1 MEYAPSCNIMTR
13 TMKLI
18 SNLFMLCAAFAVVS
32 CGELFE
38 FETELPKVEGLY
50 LSHHEID
57 IHVGDT
63 ITFGTELV
71 PDTVQASYY
80 WQVKGDEGAVELAGR
95 KLRAMKPGR
104 ALVVVQ
110 AQTLNIDNTE
120 NVVSDSCYVNVF
132 EWHDCEPGE
141 FLYETVL
148 YSSLVIDGVQ
158 MTDSLGNTRL
168 VAVVDGEVRAN
179 AEMREEKGIPYLQMR
194 IKGAWP
200 SEEASIECY
209 VPEMY
214 ERFVLGTL
222 ILDGETHGT
231 LSDLKRYRAVS
242 RNYGK

>member
-1 MEYAPSCNIMTR
+1 
-13 TMKLI
+13 MKLI
-18 SNLFMLCAAFAVVS
+18 SKIFMLCAVVTVCS
-32 CGELFE
+32 CGEMFN
-38 FETELPKVEGLY
+38 FETEQPRPDGLY

-57 IHVGDT
+57 LHVGDT

-71 PDTVQASYY
+71 PDMVRASYY
-80 WQVKGDEGAVELAGR
+80 WLVKGDEEAVELAGR

-110 AQTLNIDNTE
+110 AQTLNMDNTE

-132 EWHDCEPGE
+132 EWQECEPGE

-148 YSSLVIDGVQ
+148 YSSLTVDGVQ

-168 VAVVDGEVRAN
+168 VAVVDGEVRAD
-179 AEMREEKGIPYLQMR
+179 AEMRQKNGIPYLQMR
-194 IKGAWP
+194 IKGSWP
-200 SEEASIECY
+200 GEEATIECY

-231 LSDLKRYRAVS
+231 LSDLKRYRGVS

>member
-1 MEYAPSCNIMTR
+1 MIGQSFNIMPR

-18 SNLFMLCAAFAVVS
+18 SKIFMLCAAVTVCS
-32 CGELFE
+32 CGEMFN
-38 FETELPKVEGLY
+38 FETEQPKPDGLY

-57 IHVGDT
+57 LHVGDT
-63 ITFGTELV
+63 ITFGTELI
-71 PDTVQASYY
+71 PDTVKVSYY
-80 WQVKGDEGAVELAGR
+80 WLTKGDEEAVELSGR

-110 AQTLNIDNTE
+110 AQTLNMDNTE
-120 NVVSDSCYVNVF
+120 NVVTDSCYVNVF
-132 EWHDCEPGE
+132 EWQECEPGE

-148 YSSLVIDGVQ
+148 YSSLVVDGMQ

-179 AEMREEKGIPYLQMR
+179 AEMRREKGIPYLQMR
-194 IKGAWP
+194 INGAWP
-200 SEEASIECY
+200 GEEASIECY
-209 VPEMY
+209 VPELH
-214 ERFVLGTL
+214 ERFVFESLQ
-222 ILDGETHGT
+222 LDGETHGT

>member
-1 MEYAPSCNIMTR
+1 MIGQSFNIMPR

-18 SNLFMLCAAFAVVS
+18 SKIFMLCAAVTVCS
-32 CGELFE
+32 CGEMFN
-38 FETELPKVEGLY
+38 FETEQPRPDGLY

-57 IHVGDT
+57 LLVGDT
-63 ITFGTELV
+63 ITFGTELT
-71 PDTVQASYY
+71 PDTVQVSYY
-80 WQVKGDEGAVELAGR
+80 WLVKGDEEAVELAGR
-95 KLRAMKPGR
+95 KLHAMKPGR

-110 AQTLNIDNTE
+110 AQTLNVDDSE
-120 NVVSDSCYVNVF
+120 SVVSDSCYVNVF
-132 EWHDCEPGE
+132 GWQECDPRE

-148 YSSLVIDGVQ
+148 YSSLVVDGVQ
-158 MTDSLGNTRL
+158 MTDSLGRTRL
-168 VAVVDGEVRAN
+168 VAVVDGEVRAD
-179 AEMREEKGIPYLQMR
+179 AEMRQKNGIPYLQMR
-194 IKGAWP
+194 IKGSWP
-200 SEEASIECY
+200 GEEASIECY

>member
-1 MEYAPSCNIMTR
+1 
-13 TMKLI
+13 MKLI
-18 SNLFMLCAAFAVVS
+18 SKIFMLCAAVTVCS
-32 CGELFE
+32 CGEMFN
-38 FETELPKVEGLY
+38 FETEQLKPDGLY

-57 IHVGDT
+57 LHVGDT
-63 ITFGTELV
+63 ITFGTELI
-71 PDTVQASYY
+71 PDTVRASYY
-80 WQVKGDEGAVELAGR
+80 WLVKGDEEAVELAGR

-104 ALVVVQ
+104 AMVVVQ
-110 AQTLNIDNTE
+110 AQTLNMDNTE

-132 EWHDCEPGE
+132 EWQECEPGE

-148 YSSLVIDGVQ
+148 YSSLTVDGVQ

-179 AEMREEKGIPYLQMR
+179 AEMRREKGIPYLQMR
-194 IKGAWP
+194 IKGSWP
-200 SEEASIECY
+200 GEEATIECY

-231 LSDLKRYRAVS
+231 LSDLKRYRGVS